1 MSLMK
6 RLHSIRKDYNDMNKH
21 DWMDKIVGMQISQ
34 CKKLCKGIYREWNTP
49 LCCNYDSH
57 KENKNTIIDVR
68 FFTRWD
74 ITITVFS
81 LHFIFEDSRP
91 SSIMAQATLQYN
103 GKSYKDCPISNRILS
118 PRYKDL
124 ECLPI
129 TADGILGIFQYNNL
143 DKTLYEYLRS
153 HR

>member
-6 RLHSIRKDYNDMNKH
+6 KLRSIKKDYNDIKKNC
-21 DWMDKIVGMQISQ
+21 MDKIVGMQISQ

-49 LCCNYDSH
+49 LCCNYYSH
-57 KENKNTIIDVR
+57 KDGNNTIIDVR

-74 ITITVFS
+74 ITITVFN
-81 LHFIFEDSRP
+81 LHFIFEDNIP
-91 SSIMAQATLQYN
+91 SSIKTQLILQYKGEKYN
-103 GKSYKDCPISNRILS
+103 TCPTTNTLLN
-118 PRYKDL
+118 PVYKDL
-124 ECLPI
+124 KYAPI
-129 TADGILGIFQYNNL
+129 IAENILDIFQYNNI